1 MLDKIEVH
9 SCTIFPFLIE
19 ASLSIYHSYLN
30 VHVHNITQLM
40 SCVHVANNRPKNK
53 DLWMLKTCCFILPPF
68 QNKRYVWWN
77 FSQTSPNE
85 LECCKKQCKCCCWW
99 NIMSNNILRLF
110 NDWYL
115 DSTAS
120 TYINAILCASVPSAQ
135 NGGLPVKLAPNVFD
149 FTMDIP
155 SSPEST

>member
-1 MLDKIEVH
+1 MLDEREVH
-9 SCTIFPFLIE
+9 SCIIFPFLIE

-99 NIMSNNILRLF
+99 NIMSNNILRFGAIRPKWRASSEISAKCFRLYYGHPQLARKHLVRVMQRTQF
-110 NDWYL
+110 RAKNDL
-115 DSTAS
+115 IKPT
-120 TYINAILCASVPSAQ
+120 
-135 NGGLPVKLAPNVFD
+135 
-149 FTMDIP
+149 
-155 SSPEST
+155 